1 MDQSPPQQ
9 VFKAAGI
16 AILKNVNLRK
26 ELHGDERILAVD
38 LKLSFKSQPRE
49 LGYFFEDAMAEFLW
63 RMEEKV
69 LSVRNIFLQPLE
81 FDVTLD
87 NCTLKVGEFLF
98 SGCTVKKFC
107 IESLNGGR
115 IKLDCQAIIHP
126 DSNMEKE
133 MHKLAQLIQ
142 EEVQVTI
149 QGAPDLFRDDS

>member
-69 LSVRNIFLQPLE
+69 LSVRNIF
-81 FDVTLD
+81 
-87 NCTLKVGEFLF
+87 CSRF
-98 SGCTVKKFC
+98 SLT
-107 IESLNGGR
+107 
-115 IKLDCQAIIHP
+115 
-126 DSNMEKE
+126 
-133 MHKLAQLIQ
+133 
-142 EEVQVTI
+142 
-149 QGAPDLFRDDS
+149 